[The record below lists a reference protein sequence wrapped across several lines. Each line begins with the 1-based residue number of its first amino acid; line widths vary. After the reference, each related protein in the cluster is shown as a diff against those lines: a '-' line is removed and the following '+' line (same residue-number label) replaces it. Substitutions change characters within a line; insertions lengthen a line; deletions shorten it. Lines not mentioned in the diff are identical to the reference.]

1 MTLEQLEYQIG
12 EIALKNNLVNAYF
25 AGGSLYELNAEVIN
39 EYPVIFLTP
48 AGDHTVKENTTR
60 FSLTIYYV
68 DRLWDD
74 DRNETDI
81 CSAAIETLKNIMRQI
96 NYLDWVAYV
105 EDEPVIRL
113 FTETERMNDRVAGAY
128 MNVWVEVLNAST
140 CPEFLDELG
149 RPMGNY
155 IPGNINVLDAY
166 ATKAWVIL
174 QKYADKPW
182 VLEQIA
188 NIQLSGGTTQKQ
200 VLEMI
205 ASALT
210 EYTKTENFA
219 TINSSAITNGGD
231 FQLVERS
238 EFDNYSA
245 LTSEEFERII
255 QMINDIDTSG
265 ITSSITENITI
276 LSANTEVIKES
287 LSALSAY
294 TLETI
299 SSITQDIESLSA
311 STVNL
316 SEIITNIRNG
326 MDVVLDYNVV
336 SAMTVQERID
346 LYNAIRG
353 YDVKRKVWFLVRR
366 NNDTETQ
373 FVPIFGRK
381 SNYIDFVG
389 YSNVGM
395 YTAIYLYAD
404 GTLEKKEL
412 PVYNLP
418 AATSEVRGGV
428 KIGSGLTMVGD
439 TLFAEPGVSSSVTEE
454 ITILSSIT
462 SSHTEEIITL
472 SANTSALTENMT
484 VLSAFTHE
492 SVSSITNNL
501 TTLSAVTESAV
512 SGLPVIYDYS
522 EWRAA
527 DNTGKLA
534 MRVAWT
540 NDFNSGKNVY
550 LKAITTNN
558 ATVLLKLEQLGIYDQ
573 FRYASDAYV
582 CHVSINGAIVVGA
595 GEKVSITNILTSI
608 PTASNS
614 TKGGIKVGLGLVMS
628 GEALRTQ
635 YQIWTGTQS
644 EYDALSSHDSMTFY
658 VITDLT

>member
-1 MTLEQLEYQIG
+1 MTLELLEYQIG
-12 EIALKNNLVNAYF
+12 QIALKNNLVNAYF
-25 AGGSLYELNAEVIN
+25 AGGSLYEINAEVID
-39 EYPVIFLTP
+39 EYPIIFITP

-60 FSLTIYYV
+60 YSLTIYYA

-81 CSAAIETLKNIMRQI
+81 CSAAIETLKNLLRQI
-96 NYLDWVAYV
+96 GYLDWVAYV
-105 EDEPVIRL
+105 QEEPVIRL
-113 FTETERMNDRVAGAY
+113 FTETEKMNDRLAGAY
-128 MNVWVEVLNAST
+128 MQVWVEVLNAST

-155 IPGNINVLDAY
+155 IPGNLNVLDAY
-166 ATKAWVIL
+166 ATKAWVL
-174 QKYADKPW
+174 MQKYADKPW

-188 NIQLSGGTTQKQ
+188 NIHLSGGTTQKQ

-238 EFDNYSA
+238 EF
-245 LTSEEFERII
+245 
-255 QMINDIDTSG
+255 
-265 ITSSITENITI
+265 
-276 LSANTEVIKES
+276 
-287 LSALSAY
+287 
-294 TLETI
+294 
-299 SSITQDIESLSA
+299 IELLNA
-311 STVNL
+311 TDL
-316 SEIITNIRNG
+316 
-326 MDVVLDYNVV
+326 VLDYNVV

-366 NNDTETQ
+366 NNDAETQ

-395 YTAIYLYAD
+395 YTAIYLYSN
-404 GTLEKKEL
+404 GFLEIREL
-412 PVYNLP
+412 PVYTLP
-418 AATSEVRGGV
+418 AASAEVRGGV

-439 TLFAEPGVSSSVTEE
+439 TLFAEVSSSVTEN
-454 ITILSSIT
+454 ITVLSSVT
-462 SSHTEEIITL
+462 SS
-472 SANTSALTENMT
+472 LTENLSE
-484 VLSAFTHE
+484 LSAFTHE

-501 TTLSAVTESAV
+501 TELSAVTESVV
-512 SGLPVIYDYS
+512 SGLTELSSGYSALSASILEISGNTYAVYDYGTLTAMTGEEQRAVYQEMVNLDAEGRVIIIKLMRSDGVVLFQRRYFDSNRIIFHGFNNGYRS
-522 EWRAA
+522 ELIFR
-527 DNTGKLA
+527 D
-534 MRVAWT
+534 
-540 NDFNSGKNVY
+540 SGDLSY
-550 LKAITTNN
+550 SLNN
-558 ATVLLKLEQLGIYDQ
+558 
-573 FRYASDAYV
+573 YV
-582 CHVSINGAIVVGA
+582 P
-595 GEKVSITNILTSI
+595 I

-635 YQIWTGTQS
+635 YQVWVGTQAQ
-644 EYDALSSHDSMTFY
+644 YDALSEYDSMTFY
-658 VITDLT
+658 VITGLN

>member
-1 MTLEQLEYQIG
+1 MTLELLEYNIG
-12 EIALKNNLVNAYF
+12 QIALKNNLVNAYF
-25 AGGSLYELNAEVIN
+25 AGGSLYEINAEVID
-39 EYPVIFLTP
+39 EYPIIFITP

-60 FSLTIYYV
+60 FNLTIYYA

-81 CSAAIETLKNIMRQI
+81 CSAGIETLKNIKRQLPM
-96 NYLDWVAYV
+96 LDWVAYV
-105 EDEPVIRL
+105 QEEPIIRL
-113 FTETERMNDRVAGAY
+113 FTETEKMNDRLAGAY
-128 MNVWVEVLNAST
+128 MQIWVEVLNAST
-140 CPEFLDELG
+140 CEEFLDELG

-155 IPGNINVLDAY
+155 IPGNLNVLDAY
-166 ATKAWVIL
+166 ATKAWVLL

-182 VLEQIA
+182 VLEQIE
-188 NIQLSGGTTQKQ
+188 NIQISAGTTYRQ

-219 TINSSAITNGGD
+219 TINNSAITNGGD

-238 EFDNYSA
+238 EFNEYSA

-326 MDVVLDYNVV
+326 LDVVLDYNVV

-366 NNDTETQ
+366 NNDAETQ

-395 YTAIYLYAD
+395 YTAIYLYSN
-404 GTLEKKEL
+404 GFIEIREL
-412 PVYNLP
+412 PVYTLP
-418 AATSEVRGGV
+418 AASAEVRGGV

-439 TLFAEPGVSSSVTEE
+439 TLFAEVSSSVTEN
-454 ITILSSIT
+454 ITVLSSVT
-462 SSHTEEIITL
+462 SS
-472 SANTSALTENMT
+472 LTENLFE
-484 VLSAFTHE
+484 LSAFTHE

-501 TTLSAVTESAV
+501 TTLSAVTESVA
-512 SGLPVIYDYS
+512 SGLTELSSVTEDILSREAVIYDYS

-550 LKAITTNN
+550 LKAITSNN
-558 ATVLLKLEQLGIYDQ
+558 ATVLLKLEQLGTYDQ
-573 FRYASDAYV
+573 FRYASV
-582 CHVSINGAIVVGA
+582 CHVSINNTGAVGA

-635 YQIWTGTQS
+635 YQIWEGTQS

>member
-1 MTLEQLEYQIG
+1 MTLEQLQYNIG

-113 FTETERMNDRVAGAY
+113 FTETERMSDRVAGAY
-128 MNVWVEVLNAST
+128 MQIWVETLNAST

-155 IPGNINVLDAY
+155 IPGNLNVLDAY

-219 TINSSAITNGGD
+219 TINNSAITDGGD

-238 EFDNYSA
+238 EFNDYSA
-245 LTSEEFERII
+245 MTAEELERII
-255 QMINDIDTSG
+255 ELIGNIPM
-265 ITSSITENITI
+265 SSVTENITV
-276 LSANTEVIKES
+276 LSSVTSSHTQEIIS
-287 LSALSAY
+287 LSADTSALTENLAVLSAY
-294 TLETI
+294 THDSVSSLTHSIETLSAGTETAI
-299 SSITQDIESLSA
+299 SDLSA

-316 SEIITNIRNG
+316 SQIVGGIQDG
-326 MDVVLDYNVV
+326 LDVVLDYNTV
-336 SAMTVQERID
+336 SAMTAQERID

-353 YDVKRKVWFLVRR
+353 YDVKRKIWFLVRK
-366 NNDTETQ
+366 NDDAETQ

-381 SNYIDFVG
+381 TNYIDFVG
-389 YSNVGM
+389 YYNTGL
-395 YTAIYLYAD
+395 YTVIYLRSD
-404 GTLEKKEL
+404 GSLEKVERS
-412 PVYNLP
+412 VYTLP
-418 AATSEVRGGV
+418 AASAEVRGGV
-428 KIGSGLTMVGD
+428 KIGSGLTIVGD
-439 TLFAEPGVSSSVTEE
+439 TLYAEPGVSSSITQE
-454 ITILSSIT
+454 INVI
-462 SSHTEEIITL
+462 
-472 SANTSALTENMT
+472 SAST
-484 VLSAFTHE
+484 VNIE
-492 SVSSITNNL
+492 NNL
-501 TTLSAVTESAV
+501 TALTASVLEISGNTYAV
-512 SGLPVIYDYS
+512 YDYGTLTAMTGDEKRAVYQEMVGLDAEGRVIIIKLMRPDGVVLFQRRYFDSNRIIFHGFNNGYRS
-522 EWRAA
+522 EVIFR
-527 DNTGKLA
+527 DNGDL
-534 MRVAWT
+534 
-540 NDFNSGKNVY
+540 SY
-550 LKAITTNN
+550 SLNN
-558 ATVLLKLEQLGIYDQ
+558 
-573 FRYASDAYV
+573 YV
-582 CHVSINGAIVVGA
+582 P
-595 GEKVSITNILTSI
+595 I
-608 PTASNS
+608 PTASS
-614 TKGGIKVGLGLVMS
+614 TTKGGVKVGSGLTMS
-628 GEALRTQ
+628 GEVLSTQ
-635 YQIWTGTQS
+635 YQIWEGSQS
-644 EYDALSSHDSMTFY
+644 AYEALTSHDSKTFY